1 MNRKMT
7 AEEKKWQ
14 AQNDANILARYQ
26 ELISDKTRLSAA
38 KKEVK
43 NQAQELNK
51 RVNALNKASKTKNT
65 K

>member
-14 AQNDANILARYQ
+14 AQDDANILARYQ

-38 KKEVK
+38 KKEAK

-51 RVNALNKASKTKNT
+51 RINALNKASKTKNT

>member
-7 AEEKKWQ
+7 AEEKKW
-14 AQNDANILARYQ
+14 
-26 ELISDKTRLSAA
+26 
-38 KKEVK
+38 
-43 NQAQELNK
+43 QAQELNK